1 MTIRKI
7 LFFRLLLP
15 VLTAIFLCPAGNAKR
30 IPDSELFNSKANDVV
45 YFVPQFSNFKEIS
58 HRDMLFLKKV
68 MRKADR
74 KNVKAVIVELDTPG
88 GEVNVA
94 LKYVSLMAKS
104 EVPIIVYLNPQGISA
119 GMIIA
124 MAADRIAINP
134 NGVIG
139 DAMPLQL
146 GVGGV
151 KPITDEPEKKND
163 GKKSDKPEKEQ
174 KAEKKTDGEK
184 KKTDETKKPAGHPD
198 IDKILK
204 ELKKLREEK
213 KSNNQSEKEKKLV
226 NQKFLTVF
234 FKVLQVL
241 AEKNDRPVRVVRAM
255 ADPYQRLTL
264 KKDGIEHTKD
274 SPLTLSAEEAK
285 KLHVVDYIA
294 RNKHDLLSQLGLG
307 NCEVQV
313 VEKNALEQ
321 VLAFLTYPALASAL
335 LILGF
340 LGLYVEIKTPGFG
353 VPGTLGI
360 VALTL
365 FFLGHTASGAS
376 DWGPIVIFFV
386 GLFLL
391 AMEVFVI
398 PGFGIVGILGI
409 TCMIVSLFGAFG
421 FENFTEAAHVIGI
434 SLLVALV
441 LMIFLTIY
449 VLPKSSLF
457 KHLRLETVQQRSK
470 GYSAP
475 HQEHSELIG
484 RTGIAHTPLRPTG
497 VVIIDEQR
505 YDAATEG
512 DFIEKDET
520 VEAVALNGFQIKV
533 KKVQQG

>member
-1 MTIRKI
+1 MTIRNI
-7 LFFRLLLP
+7 SFLRVFLVVLIAVFFC
-15 VLTAIFLCPAGNAKR
+15 TAASAKKTS
-30 IPDSELFNSKANDVV
+30 DNELFLKSANDVV
-45 YFVPQFSNFKEIS
+45 YFVPQFTNFKAIS
-58 HRDMLFLKKV
+58 HQDMLFLKKV
-68 MRKADR
+68 IRKAAR

-88 GEVNVA
+88 GEVDVA
-94 LKYVSLMAKS
+94 LKYVSLMSKS

-139 DAMPLQL
+139 DAMPLQI

-151 KPITDEPEKKND
+151 KPIADEPEKKTD
-163 GKKSDKPEKEQ
+163 EKKSDKTEKEK
-174 KAEKKTDGEK
+174 KADKKTDGK
-184 KKTDETKKPAGHPD
+184 NDKTEETRKPADQPSLE
-198 IDKILK
+198 KILK
-204 ELKKLREEK
+204 ELKKLKGEK
-213 KSNNQSEKEKKLV
+213 DSDKQSEKEKKLV
-226 NQKFLTVF
+226 DQKFLTVF

-255 ADPYQRLTL
+255 ADPYQRLSL
-264 KKDGIEHTKD
+264 KEDGIEHTKD

-307 NCEVQV
+307 NCEIQI

-340 LGLYVEIKTPGFG
+340 LGIYVEIKTPGFG

-376 DWGPIVIFFV
+376 DWGPMVIFFV

-391 AMEVFVI
+391 AMEIFVI
-398 PGFGIVGILGI
+398 PGFGIVGVLGI

-434 SLLVALV
+434 SLLVAIA

-457 KHLRLETVQQRSK
+457 KHLKLETVQQSSQ

-475 HQEHSELIG
+475 HQEHIELIG

-497 VVIIDEQR
+497 VVMIDEQR

-512 DFIEKDET
+512 DFVDKGET
-520 VEAVALNGFQIKV
+520 VEVAALNGFQIKV
-533 KKVQQG
+533 KKVHSS